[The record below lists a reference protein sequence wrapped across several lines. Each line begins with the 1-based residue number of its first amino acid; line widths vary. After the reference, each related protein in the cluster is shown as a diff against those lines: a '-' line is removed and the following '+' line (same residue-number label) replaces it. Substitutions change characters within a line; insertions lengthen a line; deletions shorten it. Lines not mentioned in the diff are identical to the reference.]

1 MGINPFAYVRPA
13 DIEAARSAFG
23 DSTEARYL
31 AGGQTLLP
39 VMKQRLAQPAL
50 VIDLAGIAGLAGI
63 TVTAD
68 AVTIGAMT
76 RHADVATSADVR
88 ARIPALAHLAGSI
101 GDPQVRNRG
110 TIGGSLANNDP
121 SADYPAAVL
130 GLGATVETDRRLIAA
145 DDYFQGLFTTA
156 LEDGEIIRAVTF
168 PVPRRAAYV
177 KFPHPASR
185 FALTGVMVSD
195 GASGV
200 RVAATGAGA
209 GGVFRVTEMEKALGK
224 EFSVAALDGITVPAD
239 DMIVDMHALG
249 AYRAQLVTVLARRA
263 VAAALG

>member
-1 MGINPFAYVRPA
+1 MGIGTFDYIRPHDLA
-13 DIEAARSAFG
+13 SARDAFDASG
-23 DSTEARYL
+23 DARYL

-50 VIDLAGIAGLAGI
+50 VIDLAGVPELSGI
-63 TVTAD
+63 TATATD
-68 AVTIGAMT
+68 VTIGAMT
-76 RHADVATSADVR
+76 RHADVAASADVR
-88 ARIPALAHLAGSI
+88 RLIPALAHLAGAI

-130 GLGATVETDRRLIAA
+130 GLGASVATDRRAIAA
-145 DDYFQGLFTTA
+145 DDFFSSLFTTA

-185 FALTGVMVSD
+185 FALAGVMVSE
-195 GASGV
+195 GPQGV

-209 GGVFRVTEMEKALGK
+209 AGVFRVAAMEEALTRR
-224 EFSVAALDGITVPAD
+224 FSVTALDGIAVPAD
-239 DMIVDMHALG
+239 DMIVDMHASA
-249 AYRAQLVTVLARRA
+249 AYRAQLVAVLARRA
-263 VAAALG
+263 VAAAIG